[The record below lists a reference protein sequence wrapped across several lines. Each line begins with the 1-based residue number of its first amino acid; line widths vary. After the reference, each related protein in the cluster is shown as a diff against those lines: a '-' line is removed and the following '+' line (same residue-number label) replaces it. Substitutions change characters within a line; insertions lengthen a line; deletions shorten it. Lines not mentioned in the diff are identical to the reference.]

1 MSGLADRVERA
12 CREARAAS
20 AVLARAPTKTRN
32 GALLALA
39 EELDRAT
46 GTILEANAEDLE
58 AARRHGASG
67 ALLDRLALD
76 PQRVQAMARG
86 LRELVALPDPLGSI
100 EDLRPRP
107 NGLLVGRMRIPLG
120 VVAMIYE
127 ARPNVTADAAG
138 LGLKS
143 GNAVVLRGG
152 SEAFRSNRAIGEAI
166 ARGLAAAGLPAG
178 AVQVLDTPDRAAV
191 DVLLAQDPWID
202 LVIPRG
208 SAGLVRSVRARTRIP
223 VLAHAEGV
231 CHVFVDASA
240 DPEMA
245 EAIAVNAKV
254 QRPGVCNAMETL
266 LVHREAADGFLPR
279 VVAAMRA
286 CGVEIRGCPESRA
299 RVPDLEPAA
308 EDDFG
313 REFLDLVL
321 ALRVVADLDEAIAH
335 IRRYGSRHTD
345 AIVTRDHGSAMR
357 FLREVDSSLVLV
369 NASTRFNDGG
379 QLGLGAEIGIS
390 TTPFHAFGPMGLQE
404 LTARKWVAFG
414 SGQVR
419 EG

>member
-1 MSGLADRVERA
+1 MNDLVERVERA

-20 AVLARAPTKTRN
+20 SVLARTSTEVRN
-32 GALLALA
+32 EALRRMAEAL
-39 EELDRAT
+39 ERET
-46 GTILEANAEDLE
+46 GGLLEANAEDLE
-58 AARRHGASG
+58 AARGRGVSG

-76 PQRVQAMARG
+76 PQRIHAMAQG
-86 LRELVALPDPLGSI
+86 LREVVALPDPVGSV
-100 EDLRPRP
+100 EDLRTRP

-138 LGLKS
+138 LTLKS
-143 GNAVVLRGG
+143 GNAVILRGG
-152 SEAFRSNRAIGEAI
+152 SEAFRSNRAIGEVI
-166 ARGLAAAGLPAG
+166 AGALREAGVPEG
-178 AVQVLDTPDRAAV
+178 AVQVLDTPDRAAI
-191 DVLLAQDPWID
+191 DVLLAQDAWID

-231 CHVFVDASA
+231 CHVFVDRSA
-240 DPEMA
+240 DLGMA

-279 VVAAMRA
+279 IVAAMRA
-286 CGVEIRGCPESRA
+286 HGVEVRGCPECLA
-299 RVPDLEPAA
+299 RVPDLRPATA
-308 EDDFG
+308 EDFG

-321 ALRVVADLDEAIAH
+321 AMRVVPGLDEAIAH
-335 IRRYGSRHTD
+335 IRQYGSRHTD
-345 AIVTRDHGSAMR
+345 AIVTRDHESAMR

-390 TTPFHAFGPMGLQE
+390 TTPFHAFGPMGLEE
-404 LTARKWVAFG
+404 LTTRKWVAFG

-419 EG
+419 R

>member
-1 MSGLADRVERA
+1 MNDLADRVERA
-12 CREARAAS
+12 CREAREAAG
-20 AVLARAPTKTRN
+20 VLGRTSTDQRNRALQ
-32 GALLALA
+32 AIA
-39 EELDRAT
+39 EELVQEAGD
-46 GTILEANAEDLE
+46 ILEANAKDLL
-58 AARRHGASG
+58 AARERGTSG

-76 PQRVQAMARG
+76 RQRIQGMAQG
-86 LRELVALPDPLGSI
+86 LRELVALPDPVGSI
-100 EDLRPRP
+100 EDLRTRP

-138 LGLKS
+138 LCLKS

-166 ARGLAAAGLPAG
+166 ARGVTAAGLPAG

-191 DVLLAQDPWID
+191 DALLAQDRFVD

-208 SAGLVRSVRARTRIP
+208 SAGLVRSVKSRTRIP

-240 DPEMA
+240 DQEMA
-245 EAIAVNAKV
+245 EAIAINAKV

-266 LVHREAADGFLPR
+266 LVHRDAADTFLPR
-279 VVAAMRA
+279 VVTAMRSH
-286 CGVEIRGCPESRA
+286 GVEVRGCPESRA
-299 RVPDLEPAA
+299 RVPDLRPAA
-308 EDDFG
+308 EEDFG
-313 REFLDLVL
+313 KEFLDLVL
-321 ALRVVADLDEAIAH
+321 ALRVVESLEAAIAH

-345 AIVTRDHGSAMR
+345 AIVTRDHAAAMR

-390 TTPFHAFGPMGLQE
+390 TTPFHAFGPMGLEE
-404 LTARKWVAFG
+404 LTIPKWVAFG

-419 EG
+419 G